1 MFCFKTNIHSSGL
14 AGATWELLLLLLLA
28 RMGQDKHREQRT
40 EEISRD
46 PVTGVGCSLLITV
59 TLASRAAD
67 DPLRSLK
74 RTEKAST
81 TYLCLHI

>member
-1 MFCFKTNIHSSGL
+1 M
-14 AGATWELLLLLLLA
+14 GAA
-28 RMGQDKHREQRT
+28 AAAAAAAAAGQDGTRQTPEQRT

-67 DPLRSLK
+67 DR
-74 RTEKAST
+74 EV
-81 TYLCLHI
+81 